1 MLTIF
6 QFIATIIAGKA
17 NSYELVD
24 VRETISEY
32 ENGNPNNISVSLYN
46 TLKSELANTESVLEN
61 STNF

>member
-1 MLTIF
+1 MLIIF
-6 QFIATIIAGKA
+6 QFIATIKAGKA

-32 ENGNPNNISVSLYN
+32 ENGNPNNISVNLYN